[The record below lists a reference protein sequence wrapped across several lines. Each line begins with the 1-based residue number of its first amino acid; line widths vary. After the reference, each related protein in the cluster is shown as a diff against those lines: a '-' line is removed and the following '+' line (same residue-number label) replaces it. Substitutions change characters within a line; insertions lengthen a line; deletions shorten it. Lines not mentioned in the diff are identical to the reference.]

1 MVANFNCP
9 NCGALLDYVGNEA
22 NMRCPYCDSMVVVPE
37 EVYRAGQEADVAQ
50 SMKKIAPWVK
60 VFLIVIIA
68 SIVIPTCIGII
79 ATLIGIVAG
88 VGTPL
93 LVIILSLFGQH

>member
-1 MVANFNCP
+1 MN
-9 NCGALLDYVGNEA
+9 
-22 NMRCPYCDSMVVVPE
+22 CPYCNSTVSVPE
-37 EVYRAGQEADVAQ
+37 ELYKAAEDATIAQ
-50 SMKKIAPWVK
+50 DISKISPWVK